1 MFDSPPPP
9 ARTLLLGCGILKKEI
24 GFLIEKN
31 RWPIDTRFLDS
42 ALHVSF
48 GRLST
53 ALEGAIEKSAGR
65 DVVVFYGACHPLID
79 TILAAAGT
87 HRTEGQN
94 CVEILLG
101 HEEFTR
107 ELSAGAFFL
116 MEDWVLRWDSIIRQ
130 SLGDNLEVRRE
141 IFRSAHSH
149 FLALRTPCSG
159 DFLAEA
165 EAIGDS
171 LGLPVRVLD
180 VSLDVLERELSRTLF
195 GKGRSGG

>member
-1 MFDSPPPP
+1 MREADPLP
-9 ARTLLLGCGILKKEI
+9 ARKLLLGCGILKKEI
-24 GFLIEKN
+24 AYLVEKN
-31 RWPIDTRFLDS
+31 GWPVDTRFLDS

-48 GRLST
+48 GRLSA

-79 TILAAAGT
+79 TILSAAGT

-101 HEEFTR
+101 REAFTR

-130 SLGDNLEVRRE
+130 SLGDNPDVRRE

-159 DFLAEA
+159 DFLAGA
-165 EAIGDS
+165 EAIGAS

-180 VSLDVLERELSRTLF
+180 VSLDPLERELARSLF
-195 GKGRSGG
+195 GTGRSDG